1 MLVTLFT
8 NIMSRNSSS
17 YSKSGVV
24 YEIMDPVKKLSQE
37 KAKETSNN
45 LKYSGFKEVLES
57 RGETAYVWDQGE
69 YYMASVL
76 ECLGSKNLVADE
88 TRKITGK
95 TYYEAIAQDTVAAA
109 VNDIVSV
116 GAQPLVINAYFS
128 LGDSNFLKDEQ
139 RTKDL
144 IEGWANACNL
154 SGATWGGGETPTI
167 RGVTYPETINLA
179 ASAVGIIKPKERLIL
194 GEKISDGNSILLIES
209 SGIHANGVT
218 LARQIAE
225 KLEEG
230 YGTKMDNGELYGEAL
245 LKPTHL
251 YAKLISALFDEGV
264 DIHYIVNITGHG
276 FRKLMRADKDLKYI
290 IEEAPPSSPL
300 FEFIQNKSGI
310 SDEEMYGTF
319 NMGAGLAIYLNDD
332 QIEKAQEIAAKHNL
346 KSWKAG
352 RVESGDKQVIIKPLN
367 ITFTS
372 ESLGVR

>member
-1 MLVTLFT
+1 
-8 NIMSRNSSS
+8 MSDNSS

-24 YEIMDPVKKLSQE
+24 YEIMDPVKKLSQK
-37 KAKETSNN
+37 KAKETSTN
-45 LKYSGFKEVLES
+45 LKGSGFSEISES
-57 RGETAYVWDQGE
+57 RGETAYVWDQGD
-69 YYMASVL
+69 YYMATVL

-95 TYYEAIAQDTVAAA
+95 TYYEAIAQDTVATA

-116 GAQPLVINAYFS
+116 GAKPLVVNAYFS

-167 RGVTYPETINLA
+167 QGVTYPEVINLA
-179 ASAVGIIKPKERLIL
+179 ASAVGIIQPKERFTK
-194 GEKISDGNSILLIES
+194 GEKIQDGDSILLLES
-209 SGIHANGVT
+209 SGIHANGIT
-218 LARQIAE
+218 LARQIA
-225 KLEEG
+225 KDLDEG
-230 YGTKMDNGELYGEAL
+230 YSTKLDDGQLYGEAL

-251 YAKLISALFDEGV
+251 YAKVVEDFFNQGIE
-264 DIHYIVNITGHG
+264 IHYIVNITGHG
-276 FRKLMRADKDLKYI
+276 LRKLMRADKSFTYI
-290 IEEAPPSSPL
+290 IDEISPSSSPL

-319 NMGAGLAIYLNDD
+319 NMGSGLALYIKEE
-332 QIEKAQEIAAKHNL
+332 QVQKAQEIALKHNL

-352 RVESGDKQVIIKPLN
+352 WVESGEKQVVIKPLN
-367 ITFTS
+367 ITFSS